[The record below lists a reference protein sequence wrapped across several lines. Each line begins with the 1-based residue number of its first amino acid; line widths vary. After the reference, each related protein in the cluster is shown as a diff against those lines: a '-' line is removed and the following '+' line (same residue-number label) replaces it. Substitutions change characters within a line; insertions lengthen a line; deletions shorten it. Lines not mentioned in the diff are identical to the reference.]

1 MPDESSFC
9 WKCGAKFEM
18 TAHIPSA
25 PPEVLWHQDFYRVRR
40 KILAVGNK
48 YYIENRQ
55 GVLLGFSMK
64 KLFRIKDDIFLTDEN
79 EAQLKDKIKA
89 FLKDNSV
96 MNPTDMKM
104 ITGVSRKYAIPY
116 MEYLDRIRLTLR
128 VGDNR
133 KLSPTS

>member
-1 MPDESSFC
+1 MSIYMLLNKAGFEPPGPSEISEKLGVDKKKLTGILSF
-9 WKCGAKFEM
+9 M
-18 TAHIPSA
+18 
-25 PPEVLWHQDFYRVRR
+25 VREGR
-40 KILAVGNK
+40 
-48 YYIENRQ
+48 
-55 GVLLGFSMK
+55 
-64 KLFRIKDDIFLTDEN
+64 LFRIKDDIFLTDEN
-79 EAQLKDKIKA
+79 ESHLKEKIKA

-133 KLSPTS
+133 KLCPTS